1 VDVWILLLISCGWVL
16 IVGAIVFY
24 CERGHPLD
32 EVDVR
37 EKGERE
43 LTRPESDRLAGI
55 QGEKAHIDASRGGC
69 SFGPTAVDDGGS
81 GPVDVATIDQEY
93 QQLQQ
98 ESGELTQ
105 AIQDFATKLQTAGN
119 AGDEQA
125 KEWVLDLKGV
135 ALQIQQEQ
143 LQMQALLVALHD
155 FVGNALQAPA
165 AAPGPA
171 VAPTAPAPAAA
182 APLQAPAEQPAQQQG
197 GGMLSR
203 FRGGGF
209 GQAMTQGVGLGVGF
223 GLADS
228 VINSIFN

>member
-1 VDVWILLLISCGWVL
+1 
-16 IVGAIVFY
+16 
-24 CERGHPLD
+24 
-32 EVDVR
+32 
-37 EKGERE
+37 
-43 LTRPESDRLAGI
+43 
-55 QGEKAHIDASRGGC
+55 
-69 SFGPTAVDDGGS
+69 
-81 GPVDVATIDQEY
+81 VDVATIDQEY

-105 AIQDFATKLQTAGN
+105 TIQDFATKLKTAGD

-155 FVGNALQAPA
+155 FVGSALQQAPQAPA
-165 AAPGPA
+165 VAAVEPVQP
-171 VAPTAPAPAAA
+171 VQEAA
-182 APLQAPAEQPAQQQG
+182 APTQSG
-197 GGMLSR
+197 GGLFSH
-203 FRGGGF
+203 FRSGGF
-209 GQAMTQGVGLGVGF
+209 GQAMTQGVGVGVGF